1 MASKKTHD
9 LAVKVG
15 SYTNSQGEQKN
26 RYKNCGMILTKDDG
40 GKMLMI
46 DPTFNFAAV
55 KLDEGRDYVIISEF
69 EIKDKAE
76 PAQKPAPAKQEFDE

>member
-1 MASKKTHD
+1 MKKIAD

-15 SYTNSQGEQKN
+15 QYVKDGETKN
-26 RYKNCGMILTKDDG
+26 RYKNVGIVLQKDDG
-40 GKMLMI
+40 SKMRMI

-76 PAQKPAPAKQEFDE
+76 PAQKPTAGAPQFDE